1 MLPLEDFLGSRT
13 EWMLGSTPDRGSLV
27 LLRGVALAALGGL
40 LGEQNGVDV
49 GEHAARGNG
58 DAAEELVEL
67 LVVADREHQVAWR
80 DALLLVV
87 TARVA
92 RELEHLSRHVL
103 DDGGEVDGATGAVAL
118 GEAHVA
124 QVLADAR
131 HREGE
136 ASLGR
141 LGDRLRR
148 RRERAGGTAGRAT
161 QMYRCAGMCL

>member
-1 MLPLEDFLGSRT
+1 M
-13 EWMLGSTPDRGSLV
+13 
-27 LLRGVALAALGGL
+27 
-40 LGEQNGVDV
+40 DV

-58 DAAEELVEL
+58 DTAEELVEL

-103 DDGGEVDGATGAVAL
+103 DDGGEVDRATGAVAL

-141 LGDRLRR
+141 LGDRLLALATASSCSLSENHFCV
-148 RRERAGGTAGRAT
+148 ERKKARVG
-161 QMYRCAGMCL
+161 

>member
-1 MLPLEDFLGSRT
+1 M
-13 EWMLGSTPDRGSLV
+13 
-27 LLRGVALAALGGL
+27 
-40 LGEQNGVDV
+40 
-49 GEHAARGNG
+49 
-58 DAAEELVEL
+58 
-67 LVVADREHQVAWR
+67 AWR

-92 RELEHLSRHVL
+92 RELEHLGRHVL
-103 DDGGEVDGATGAVAL
+103 DDGGEVDRATGAVAL

-141 LGDRLRR
+141 LGDRLLALATASSCSLSENHFCV
-148 RRERAGGTAGRAT
+148 ERKKARVG
-161 QMYRCAGMCL
+161 